1 MILKWAEE
9 RPNDIY
15 LRQIINRQFVDYT
28 YAEVA
33 DKALR
38 LVSAFRALGIQPGE
52 RIALISKNCAEW
64 FISDLAMMLGNYIS
78 VPIFPTAGADTIEH
92 CVTHS
97 DSKLI
102 IVGKLDSPDAIN
114 SVTNKLSHIPT
125 ISLSYPGTPQGQYTF
140 SQLISEHQPSEERPT
155 HNSEERPTHNDDE
168 LMSIVYTSGT
178 SGLPKGAML
187 TYGSFAWA
195 SHQITQHIGLGE
207 SERLFSYLPLAHIT
221 ERVYIFG
228 SSIMSGL
235 QVAFPESLDTF
246 IDDVKMHRPTVF
258 VSVPRLWTLFQQRI
272 QEKLPPAKLNLLLKI
287 PLISGLIKRK
297 LADGL
302 GLNEARVLGCGSAP
316 VSAGLLRWYESI
328 GLNITEAWG
337 MTESFA
343 YSTLNYP
350 YRSDKVG
357 SVGNAAPGI
366 ELKIAADDEILVRS
380 KGLFSGYYNNEEAT
394 KECFDQNGWLHTGD
408 IGFLDEE
415 GYLTIQGRKKDT
427 FKTAKGKFV
436 SPVPIEKRL
445 FELSNVEM
453 MCLVGSGMPA
463 PILLALPHDFPNF
476 DRKRYE
482 KRVHRVIN
490 TINNELESH
499 AKIKGVLMIKEPW
512 SIENGILTPTLK
524 IKRHVLEK
532 KYADIGHDWPSDQ
545 LVQWEE

>member
-28 YAEVA
+28 FAEVA

-140 SQLISEHQPSEERPT
+140 SQLISEHQL
-155 HNSEERPTHNDDE
+155 SEERPTHNDNE

-394 KECFDQNGWLHTGD
+394 KECFDQDGWLHTGD